1 MREFMKNFKRDNS
14 RCVYENNDILITNDT
29 MTDVS
34 DDKVVVMMVHLKK
47 EGQIW
52 RTEIAD
58 TQQK

>member
-1 MREFMKNFKRDNS
+1 
-14 RCVYENNDILITNDT
+14 

-34 DDKVVVMMVHLKK
+34 GDKVVVMMVHLKK

-52 RTEIAD
+52 RTEMGE